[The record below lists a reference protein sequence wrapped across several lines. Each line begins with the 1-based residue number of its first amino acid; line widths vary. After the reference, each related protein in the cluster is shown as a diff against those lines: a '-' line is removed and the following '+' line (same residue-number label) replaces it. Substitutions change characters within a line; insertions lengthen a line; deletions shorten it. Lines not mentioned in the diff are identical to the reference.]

1 MSDHME
7 FRAIDV
13 PDHERFT
20 MIYDDV
26 WNVLKGTSQ
35 LSVYMALKRRTNPGN
50 HSWFG
55 TRKELAEES
64 GVSSNTFTRGVQK
77 LEELGLIKVKPRFV
91 PAKWDKN
98 PNTIVHERDA
108 DHPVQIGNLYLI
120 RFHLPPNSGSTP
132 PPKTGATPLPNSGAT
147 PLPKIG
153 QQTYKPLDID
163 TGDIDTRKDMLISH
177 EKSDDVSLPLDG
189 IDAPGNDTP
198 SSQKK
203 TGAGKYPE
211 DFLEWYAIY
220 PRKKAKGDALKA
232 YKAARKEVDHEVLM
246 EKTRKFVVFV
256 EQSQQEQQ
264 YIPYPATW
272 LRASRWEDEEETP
285 PAPPGYHTD
294 VRKTSARDKSAEQLM
309 REQWAREDAQLNNN
323 NQPQTEVF
331 EWPYGVSKEIEQ

>member
-77 LEELGLIKVKPRFV
+77 LEELGLIKVVPRFV

-98 PNTIVHERDA
+98 PNAIVHERDA

-132 PPKTGATPLPNSGAT
+132 LPKTGATPPTNSGAT

-153 QQTYKPLDID
+153 SQTYKPLDID
-163 TGDIDTRKDMLISH
+163 TGDIDTRKDMLIPDG
-177 EKSDDVSLPLDG
+177 KSDNASLPIDG

-203 TGAGKYPE
+203 TGAGKYPA
-211 DFLEWYAIY
+211 DFLEWYAMY

-232 YKAARKEVDHEVLM
+232 YRAARKEIGHLELM
-246 EKTRKFVVFV
+246 EKTRKYVRYV
-256 EQSQQEQQ
+256 EQSQQEQKF
-264 YIPYPATW
+264 IPYPATW
-272 LRASRWEDEEETP
+272 LRASRWEDELETP
-285 PAPPGYHTD
+285 HAAPGSYAD
-294 VRKTSARDKSAEQLM
+294 GRKASALDIARDMIAK
-309 REQWAREDAQLNNN
+309 DAHGQNGATPRNA
-323 NQPQTEVF
+323 
-331 EWPYGVSKEIEQ
+331 GRKELDW

>member
-77 LEELGLIKVKPRFV
+77 LEELGLIKVVPRFV

-98 PNTIVHERDA
+98 PNAIVHERDA

-132 PPKTGATPLPNSGAT
+132 LPKTGATPPTSSGAT

-153 QQTYKPLDID
+153 SQTYKPLDID
-163 TGDIDTRKDMLISH
+163 TGDIDTRKDMLIPDG
-177 EKSDDVSLPLDG
+177 KSDNASLP
-189 IDAPGNDTP
+189 IDDTP

-203 TGAGKYPE
+203 TGAGKYPA

-232 YKAARKEVDHEVLM
+232 YRAARKEIGHLELM
-246 EKTRKFVVFV
+246 EKTRKFVRYV
-256 EQSQQEQQ
+256 EQSQQEQK
-264 YIPYPATW
+264 YVPYPATW
-272 LRASRWEDEEETP
+272 LRASRWEDELETP
-285 PAPPGYHTD
+285 HAAPGSYAD
-294 VRKTSARDKSAEQLM
+294 GRKASALDIVRDMIAK
-309 REQWAREDAQLNNN
+309 DAHGQNGATPHNA
-323 NQPQTEVF
+323 
-331 EWPYGVSKEIEQ
+331 GRKELDW

>member
-77 LEELGLIKVKPRFV
+77 LEELGLIKVVPRFV

-98 PNTIVHERDA
+98 PNAIVHERDA

-132 PPKTGATPLPNSGAT
+132 LPKTGATPPTSSGAT

-153 QQTYKPLDID
+153 SQTYKPLDID
-163 TGDIDTRKDMLISH
+163 TGDIDTRKDMLIPDG
-177 EKSDDVSLPLDG
+177 KSDNASLPIDG

-203 TGAGKYPE
+203 TGAGKYPA
-211 DFLEWYAIY
+211 DFLEWYEMY

-232 YKAARKEVDHEVLM
+232 YRAARKEIGHSELM
-246 EKTRKFVVFV
+246 EKTRKFVRYV
-256 EQSQQEQQ
+256 EQSQQEQK
-264 YIPYPATW
+264 YVPYPATW
-272 LRASRWEDEEETP
+272 LRASRWEDELETP
-285 PAPPGYHTD
+285 HAAPGSYADGRKASALGIVSEMIAKDVYGQNTTTPRTAGY
-294 VRKTSARDKSAEQLM
+294 
-309 REQWAREDAQLNNN
+309 
-323 NQPQTEVF
+323 TELD
-331 EWPYGVSKEIEQ
+331 W

>member
-77 LEELGLIKVKPRFV
+77 LEELGLIKVVPRFV

-98 PNTIVHERDA
+98 PNAIVHERDA

-132 PPKTGATPLPNSGAT
+132 LPKTGATPPTSSGAT

-153 QQTYKPLDID
+153 SQTYKPLDID
-163 TGDIDTRKDMLISH
+163 TGDIDTRKDMLIPDG
-177 EKSDDVSLPLDG
+177 KSDNASLP
-189 IDAPGNDTP
+189 IDDTP

-203 TGAGKYPE
+203 TGAGKYPA

-232 YKAARKEVDHEVLM
+232 YRAARKEIGHPELM
-246 EKTRKFVVFV
+246 EKTRKFVVYV
-256 EQSQQEQQ
+256 EQWQMEQKFV
-264 YIPYPATW
+264 PYPATW
-272 LRASRWEDEEETP
+272 LRASRWEDELETP
-285 PAPPGYHTD
+285 HAAPGSYAD
-294 VRKTSARDKSAEQLM
+294 GRKASALDIVRDMIAK
-309 REQWAREDAQLNNN
+309 DAHGQNGATPPNA
-323 NQPQTEVF
+323 
-331 EWPYGVSKEIEQ
+331 GRKELDW

>member
-77 LEELGLIKVKPRFV
+77 LEELGLIKVVPRFV

-98 PNTIVHERDA
+98 PNAIVHERDA

-132 PPKTGATPLPNSGAT
+132 LPKTGATPPTNSGAT

-153 QQTYKPLDID
+153 SQTYKPLDID
-163 TGDIDTRKDMLISH
+163 TGDIDTRKDMLIPDG
-177 EKSDDVSLPLDG
+177 KSDNASLPIDG

-203 TGAGKYPE
+203 TGAGKYPA
-211 DFLEWYAIY
+211 DFLEWYAMY

-232 YKAARKEVDHEVLM
+232 YRAARKEIGHLELM
-246 EKTRKFVVFV
+246 EKTRKYVRYV
-256 EQSQQEQQ
+256 EQSQQEQKF
-264 YIPYPATW
+264 IPYPATW
-272 LRASRWEDEEETP
+272 LRASQWEDELETP
-285 PAPPGYHTD
+285 HAAPGSYAD
-294 VRKTSARDKSAEQLM
+294 GRKASALDIVREMIAK
-309 REQWAREDAQLNNN
+309 DAHGQNGATPRNA
-323 NQPQTEVF
+323 
-331 EWPYGVSKEIEQ
+331 GHKELDW